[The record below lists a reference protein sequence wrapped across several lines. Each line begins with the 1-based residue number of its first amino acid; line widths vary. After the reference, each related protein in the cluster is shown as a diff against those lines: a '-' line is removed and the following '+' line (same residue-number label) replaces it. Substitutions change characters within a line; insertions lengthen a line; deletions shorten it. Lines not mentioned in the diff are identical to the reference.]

1 MDSVT
6 QIALG
11 AAVGYA
17 VLGRRVGYRAALWG
31 GVCGTLPDL
40 DVFVSMGGPVA
51 DFTYH
56 RSFSHSLL
64 ILPLLVPPITWLIL
78 RIHPQTRPYRT
89 GWLWLVLLVLVTHP
103 LLDSF
108 TIYGTQ
114 LFWPLAQTPI
124 GLGSIFIIDPLYTLP
139 LLAGLIGALSLRRRP
154 VLAQRFNQA
163 GLLLSSLYLGW
174 SVLIQAHVT
183 HLAEQSLA
191 VGDTPGEKILVTPA
205 PFNTLLWRIVA
216 INEQGYQ
223 EGYHSLLDDSPRI
236 RFIQYP
242 SSLHLLD
249 NLQQHW
255 PVARLQWF
263 TRGFY
268 KVEAQ
273 DGYVVISD
281 LRMGAEPDYVFQF
294 KVASISNPHPSPAPD
309 ERISTPRSWNRVPDL
324 IRRIWIESEEQTSLS
339 NG

>member
-17 VLGRRVGYRAALWG
+17 VLWRRVGYRAALWG

-40 DVFVSMGGPVA
+40 DVFISMGGPVA

-64 ILPLLVPPITWLIL
+64 ILPLLVPLISWLIL
-78 RIHPQTRPYRT
+78 RIHPATRPCRA
-89 GWLWLVLLVLVTHP
+89 GWHWLVLLVLVTHP

-114 LFWPLAQTPI
+114 LFWPLSETPI

-139 LLAGLIGALSLRRRP
+139 LLAGLIGALSLQRRP
-154 VLAQRFNQA
+154 RLAPRFNQA

-174 SVLIQAHVT
+174 SVAIQAHVT
-183 HLAEQSLA
+183 SLAEQTLA
-191 VGDTPGEKILVTPA
+191 DGHPPFERLLVTPA
-205 PFNTLLWRIVA
+205 PFNTLLWRVVA
-216 INEQGYQ
+216 MNEQGYQ
-223 EGYHSLLDDSPRI
+223 EGYHSLLDGSSRI
-236 RFIQYP
+236 HFDQYP
-242 SSLHLLD
+242 SNTRLLD

-255 PVARLQWF
+255 PATRLQWF
-263 TRGFY
+263 TLGFY
-268 KVEAQ
+268 KVEEQ
-273 DGYVVISD
+273 NGSVVISD

-294 KVASISNPHPSPAPD
+294 KVATVSNPHPRPIPD
-309 ERISTPRSWNRVPDL
+309 ERVLTPRNWSRVPDM
-324 IRRIWIESEEQTSLS
+324 IRRIWTEPEA
-339 NG
+339 